1 MGKYNITYK
10 CGHEDRVELFGSMK
24 SRDYR
29 LEQMSQSLCPECQRK
44 EKMRLCGE
52 MEEELS
58 LPELKGSEKQIA
70 WARSLRKDALDKLR
84 NSLRDVDK
92 KMQRNDDEEL
102 KTLKEYIEITIKYMS
117 EQTESKFF
125 IDNRY
130 DLKTIGLDFGF
141 TLTER
146 NFSSYVRKYK
156 LYKYQ
161 YEDMQK

>member
-52 MEEELS
+52 MEGKYG
-58 LPELKGSEKQIA
+58 LPELKGSEKQVS
-70 WARSLRKDALDKLR
+70 WGRSLRKDVLDKLE
-84 NSLRDVDK
+84 NTLREVTN
-92 KMQRNDDEEL
+92 KMERSDDENL
-102 KTLKEYIEITIKYMS
+102 KTLKEYVEITIKYIS

-130 DLKTIGLDFGF
+130 DHKDIGISTTN
-141 TLTER
+141 TLEGR
-146 NFSSYVRKYK
+146 ELRQCVRKYRK
-156 LYKYQ
+156 YKDLYEGTQ
-161 YEDMQK
+161 D